1 MTTPGKN
8 QSTRTPNRDQGGS
21 GKEMGEDELEGVR
34 NPTTGE
40 DELSDDEGEGEA
52 SDRVPEESVNDRETG
67 RIDRDSDRPEPRDR
81 SRGA

>member
-8 QSTRTPNRDQGGS
+8 QSKRTPNRDQGGS
-21 GKEMGEDELEGVR
+21 GKEMGEEELEGVR

-40 DELSDDEGEGEA
+40 DELSDDEDA
-52 SDRVPEESVNDRETG
+52 VSDRVPEESVSDRETG